1 MSTINIADI
10 RVNGGTQSRASID
23 RGVVSDYAEAV
34 RDGAT
39 FPPITVFFDGAS
51 YWLADGFHRY
61 EAYSAAQVYDVPADI
76 RQGTQRDAI
85 LFSVG
90 ANAAHGLRRTNDDK
104 RRAVL
109 TLLNDPEWSKWSDR
123 EIARQCDVGNKF
135 VGDVRKSICV
145 PNTDRSERTVQR
157 NGTTYQQN
165 TANIGASS
173 KAEQTVREA
182 EASVSG
188 PVDSPGPA
196 EEAPALNA
204 DQETPAS
211 TKPRPARTGLTVE
224 ALEEDNDA
232 LREQVASLEAK
243 LEKSEAERKRLK
255 ALVAD
260 LQAED
265 SAKVIR
271 RMSGEIEHLK
281 SQVYRESRAAD
292 QERNKAY
299 KLKKRVDELEAMPI
313 DMGAAA

>member
-1 MSTINIADI
+1 MGGVVGSGDRRACGVSN
-10 RVNGGTQSRASID
+10 RFVSNLRPSVNGSQI
-23 RGVVSDYAEAV
+23 
-34 RDGAT
+34 
-39 FPPITVFFDGAS
+39 
-51 YWLADGFHRY
+51 
-61 EAYSAAQVYDVPADI
+61 
-76 RQGTQRDAI
+76 
-85 LFSVG
+85 
-90 ANAAHGLRRTNDDK
+90 
-104 RRAVL
+104 
-109 TLLNDPEWSKWSDR
+109 
-123 EIARQCDVGNKF
+123 
-135 VGDVRKSICV
+135 
-145 PNTDRSERTVQR
+145 ERTVTR

-165 TANIGASS
+165 TTNIGASS
-173 KAEQTVREA
+173 KAEQTVREP
-182 EASVSG
+182 EASWSG
-188 PVDSPGPA
+188 PVDSPRPA
-196 EEAPALNA
+196 EPPPASNA
-204 DQETPAS
+204 DQETPAP

-224 ALEEDNDA
+224 ALEEDHDA
-232 LREQVASLEAK
+232 LREQVASLKTK